1 MASSLLSAKYYTYT
15 TIALDIVQFASH
27 IFTFSL
33 YFTNI
38 ITIIESRLMIA
49 ALIKLQNV
57 SSNAPTILVKII
69 YEYPNTSMSNCM
81 FILNSLVYSTLC
93 RTFI

>member
-27 IFTFSL
+27 IFTFAL